1 MRVAV
6 MVEGDGVSTRFARAP
21 EIRVYEVKDDDV
33 ELVESKGNPVAN
45 VPRGAGRQ
53 ILTVL
58 TEMNVEATVAARY
71 GPNALQGLKAQ
82 GIKAYVAEPGTDPE
96 EAALKAARG
105 ELSEE

>member
-1 MRVAV
+1 M
-6 MVEGDGVSTRFARAP
+6 STRFARAP

-53 ILTVL
+53 IL

>member
-21 EIRVYEVKDDDV
+21 EIRVCEVKDDDV

-71 GPNALQGLKAQ
+71 GPNALQCLKAQ